1 MMFVR
6 YTQRRNGATLQEVTG
21 NEIGRWRLTKRQRAR
36 LAASILDGRT
46 QLTKLNEGQVA
57 TLLKVSVSYTRK
69 MRRPQSALQ
78 LQQAAE

>member
-1 MMFVR
+1 MFVT

-21 NEIGRWRLTKRQRAR
+21 NQIRRWRLTKRQRAR

-57 TLLKVSVSYTRK
+57 TLLKISVSYARK
-69 MRRPQSALQ
+69 MRSAPQ

>member
-21 NEIGRWRLTKRQRAR
+21 NQIGRWRLSKYQRAR

-57 TLLKVSVSYTRK
+57 TLLKISVSYARK
-69 MRRPQSALQ
+69 MRRPQSAPQ
-78 LQQAAE
+78 LQAAE